1 MSTPKLGRALVLC
14 DVVSHALKAGQILEA
29 SPELIKALTADGSVD
44 PAKAAVAYAS
54 EQGAAVVRSAIEL
67 AAEQKAEAIAR
78 LQAEIAKAEAA
89 LKDATDEAVK
99 TALQADIG
107 ANAQALQQLQA

>member
-1 MSTPKLGRALVLC
+1 MSTTKLSRAYVLC
-14 DVVSHALKAGQILEA
+14 DVASHALKAGQIVEA
-29 SPELIKALTADGSVD
+29 SPELVKALVADGSVD
-44 PAKAAVAYAS
+44 TAKAAVAYAA

-67 AAEQKAEAIAR
+67 AAEQKAEAIAN

-99 TALQADIG
+99 AALLADLA
-107 ANAQALQQLQA
+107 ANSAALQQLQA